1 MEDIPIIRRFQ
12 EDPSPYFEM
21 QNHKELRQT
30 VYSTEATL
38 KRMRKE
44 KAGPRAIKDF
54 KEDNAI
60 ALKMLGRVKAI
71 DSTLR
76 ELNSATKNVQASS
89 KFNRAEK
96 KKKLEGLNGKKQKLL
111 RETQKKFVDLVNE
124 E

>member
-1 MEDIPIIRRFQ
+1 
-12 EDPSPYFEM
+12 
-21 QNHKELRQT
+21 
-30 VYSTEATL
+30 
-38 KRMRKE
+38 
-44 KAGPRAIKDF
+44 
-54 KEDNAI
+54 
-60 ALKMLGRVKAI
+60 MLGRVKAI